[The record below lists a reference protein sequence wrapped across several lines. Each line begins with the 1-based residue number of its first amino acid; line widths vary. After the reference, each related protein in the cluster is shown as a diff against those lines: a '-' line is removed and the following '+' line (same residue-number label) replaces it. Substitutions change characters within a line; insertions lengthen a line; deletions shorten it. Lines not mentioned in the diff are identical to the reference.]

1 MDDSRRPK
9 KVLLIRRSL
18 VRVQVGEP
26 KNQKL
31 TFTHK
36 HARVLAGTKLGHSS
50 ERTPPWR
57 PSKDEAPVASAQS
70 FGGRERLAEQWAR
83 EIESKLHNGEAVIG
97 TEARRTTLL
106 DALDRYL
113 REITPGKRG
122 KRQETG
128 RIQRLKKHPIS
139 KRTLAQITGTDV
151 ASYRDARLAG
161 VAYERF
167 VTDRASGLVPAHQD
181 DDPRAVGPDTVRL
194 ELAIISNLYKIAMT
208 EWGMPGLVNP
218 VKQVR
223 KPKAGKWRDR
233 RLHGDEEERLLG
245 EASPI
250 LKQAIILAIE
260 TAMRRSELAG
270 LKRSD
275 IDAHRRVVRLV
286 ETKNGDSRLVPLSPR
301 ALDAIRALPV
311 RLDGYLF
318 GWPATVKDDLTH
330 DFGALCKALE
340 LPGLRFHD
348 LRHEAISRLFERG
361 WSIAEVAAVSGHK
374 TWTQLRRYTQL
385 RAENLALKMAA

>member
-1 MDDSRRPK
+1 MATIERRGTGRFRA
-9 KVLLIRRSL
+9 VIRRK
-18 VRVQVGEP
+18 GTEP
-26 KNQKL
+26 L
-31 TFTHK
+31 RCTFPTR
-36 HARVLAGTKLGHSS
+36 A
-50 ERTPPWR
+50 
-57 PSKDEAPVASAQS
+57 
-70 FGGRERLAEQWAR
+70 LAEQWAR

-113 REITPGKRG
+113 REVTPTKRG

-128 RIQRLKKHPIS
+128 RIRRLKTHPLAA
-139 KRTLAQITGTDV
+139 RTLAQITGTEV
-151 ASYRDARLAG
+151 ATYRDSRLAG
-161 VAYERF
+161 VPYDRF
-167 VTDRASGLVPAHQD
+167 VTDRAANLTPTHHNG
-181 DDPRAVGPDTVRL
+181 DPKPVSTNTVRL
-194 ELAIISNLYKIAMT
+194 ELAVISNLYKIAMT
-208 EWGMPGLVNP
+208 EWGMAGLVNP

-223 KPKAGKWRDR
+223 KPKPGKPRDR
-233 RLHGDEEERLLG
+233 RLHGDEEERLLA

-270 LKRSD
+270 LKRAD
-275 IDAHRRVVRLV
+275 IDLLRRTVRLQD
-286 ETKNGDSRLVPLSPR
+286 TKNGDTRLVPLSPR
-301 ALDAIRALPV
+301 ALEALKALPV
-311 RLDGYLF
+311 RLDGYLL

-330 DFGALCKALE
+330 DFGALCTTLG